1 MQDFTGLTIDYGDN
15 PPELHQL
22 TINNRP
28 IDLGPDLDMT
38 DFRFITSIFP
48 GTYWI
53 YSSASAPR
61 ERSGPYFSELL
72 YQIEVTKS
80 EDKFK

>member
-38 DFRFITSIFP
+38 DFRFITSVFP
-48 GTYWI
+48 AIVPDVRYGRSTRSACCFD
-53 YSSASAPR
+53 YS
-61 ERSGPYFSELL
+61 
-72 YQIEVTKS
+72 
-80 EDKFK
+80 